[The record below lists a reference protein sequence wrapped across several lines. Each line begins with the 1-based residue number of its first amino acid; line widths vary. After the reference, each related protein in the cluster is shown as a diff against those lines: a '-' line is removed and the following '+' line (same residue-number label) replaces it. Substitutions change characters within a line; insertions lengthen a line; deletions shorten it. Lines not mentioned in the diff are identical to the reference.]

1 MFPKMMND
9 NNFYTQRVARKDVA
23 HCTTTIP
30 MRWGS
35 SLRSGKGCHGRQGW
49 PACLCRWRAYW
60 YHSLLRVDGGYCWP
74 YGAFV
79 WPHLAW
85 QLAARS
91 SDPHASETHNLKADA
106 VLSGV
111 WIALIGV
118 NMLPSIALAMMVFI
132 TTMGAGGPLCLAG
145 VVLMAV
151 ACLVTLQLTGITIAP
166 DSSPLIICL
175 TVPVLLLYPSFFL
188 GELP

>member
-9 NNFYTQRVARKDVA
+9 NNFYT
-23 HCTTTIP
+23 
-30 MRWGS
+30 S
-35 SLRSGKGCHGRQGW
+35 ESGKERRNTLHDDDPHAMGLQFAQRERLPRTVGL
-49 PACLCRWRAYW
+49 ACLFMPLAGVLVSQPVAGGWW
-60 YHSLLRVDGGYCWP
+60 ILLALWS
-74 YGAFV
+74 FV

-85 QLAARS
+85 QVAARS

-106 VLSGV
+106 VLAGV

-132 TTMGAGGPLCLAG
+132 TTMGAGGPRLCLAG
-145 VVLMAV
+145 VVMMAV

-166 DSSPLIICL
+166 ASSPLIICL
-175 TVPVLLLYPSFFL
+175 TMPVLLLYPLLFP
-188 GELP
+188 G